1 MLGRNKKMI
10 AKVNIIQIKELMEI
24 NEFEN
29 SDLSVETDLGIYT
42 IDRILAEG
50 TATLKS
56 IVKISKVLGC
66 NISDIMLKI

>member
-1 MLGRNKKMI
+1 MI

-66 NISDIMLKI
+66 NISDIMLKN

>member
-1 MLGRNKKMI
+1 MI

-42 IDRILAEG
+42 IDRILLEG

-56 IVKISKVLGC
+56 IIKISKALGC
-66 NISDIMLKI
+66 NISDIMLKN

>member
-1 MLGRNKKMI
+1 MI

-42 IDRILAEG
+42 IDRILLEG

-56 IVKISKVLGC
+56 IIKISKVLGC
-66 NISDIMLKI
+66 NISDIMVKI